1 MTLCEYSS
9 FSHQTLRQYTRDI
22 SYFRQAAVV
31 RGCKFVLKDILQSY
45 SCLLLFQAASSRSH
59 AVFQVHIRM
68 VNIKIGSKRTVRLS
82 MINLGGIDKVSPVWD
97 YNLKKTPALII
108 FSLIGNC
115 VNKLADG
122 LKHIPYR
129 GCDLYSHIKGLLGK
143 QSPDL
148 NGNPCVNEF
157 PNLRGNH
164 TTTTPFVQK
173 KNFSCLYC
181 KNGLK
186 SVESKELYVNKRMLY
201 LIRRFPKAARQ
212 VEVTSDTY
220 RCRIAVDPNEI
231 FTIKGVQAKK
241 CLTDNGLASSFQK
254 FFPI

>member
-1 MTLCEYSS
+1 MINLGGIDKVSPVWDYNLKKTPALII
-9 FSHQTLRQYTRDI
+9 FSLIGSCVNKLADGLKHIPY
-22 SYFRQAAVV
+22 
-31 RGCKFVLKDILQSY
+31 RGCDLYSHIEGLPGRQSPD
-45 SCLLLFQAASSRSH
+45 LNAASSRSH

-129 GCDLYSHIKGLLGK
+129 GCDLYSHIEGLPGR

-148 NGNPCVNEF
+148 NGSPCVNES
-157 PNLRGNH
+157 PNLRGYH
-164 TTTTPFVQK
+164 TTTAPLVQK

-181 KNGLK
+181 KNVLK

-201 LIRRFPKAARQ
+201 LILKFPKAAR
-212 VEVTSDTY
+212 
-220 RCRIAVDPNEI
+220 
-231 FTIKGVQAKK
+231 
-241 CLTDNGLASSFQK
+241 
-254 FFPI
+254 